1 MRRKQLYAI
10 ILAGALAAS
19 SAPAAVFAAEGDVA
33 ATAETSEENPVDGET
48 AAATEAPA
56 EETPADTT
64 AATETPAEQ
73 APAQEAAAATEA
85 PTQEAAPSEQTQ
97 QTTEETPAVQETPA
111 AETGETTETEGE
123 TEELALGETTEQTA
137 ISITMKA
144 AEEGAEDKK
153 VRYFDTLQHAI
164 DAAPEYNAET
174 NRGATVI
181 EVSGQIEL
189 ENTVTVKA
197 NKKVCIRATNA
208 VTISRKAGTLTADM
222 FQVSGENAELQFD
235 VKEDAE
241 NASLTVS
248 GSLDEANTQV
258 ADGSIVKV
266 SEKGA
271 FGIGTGVT
279 LEDNNT
285 TASGGAITCDGGKV
299 LLGGGIVTAN
309 KGAKGGVYS
318 NTTVCVKG
326 GIIVKDNKNN
336 QDAVANVFV
345 ELAADSIELA
355 VKVVGA
361 FTETASIGYTDAAP
375 AAGKNI
381 ITIGEEEDG
390 NPLVTADEFKT
401 AVTKFLYD
409 DSTKFAFAD
418 LADGAN
424 TVALKEITTP
434 EPEPEPPKSTFKL
447 VPKQVQSSDWVDYS
461 TVTVSFNTNEKCK
474 YYVKYANSDVIPKA
488 EFDENKYKDIIKTV
502 DKAGDVS
509 FKPNNVPDGDKAI
522 LVYAKSEESGEI
534 QSCKIVLQNRPKKAE
549 VPFKLSQEGND
560 TWLKNNSKV
569 LKELKLKATHNCK
582 YYYKVVP
589 SGTTA
594 KSLKYNSKEAKY
606 SAKANETFYIQNYE
620 VKDADAALA
629 ILAKST
635 VDGTQQK
642 IVVEFKNRPSVREAK
657 KYSVTDNKISGFE
670 NPLKFFPSKLY
681 TFTVTEAGM
690 DNKNAVAGDERYE
703 YLYWSMSPEGKNAQT
718 KKQIMSAKGISD
730 EKEYPLYVFFQK
742 YRCNGEK
749 WVKVGSPE
757 VLKTSF
763 TSAGYTKEELKA
775 YLEEQKEEGNEVP
788 GYENYPGVGDD
799 TGSGD
804 DADAE
809 LTATAAASEK
819 DAGSKSKSAV
829 STADESP
836 IGTMSALAALSLLAG
851 GYIVVRKRKKEE
863 L

>member
-64 AATETPAEQ
+64 AATEAPAEQ

-85 PTQEAAPSEQTQ
+85 PAQEAAPAEQTQ

-111 AETGETTETEGE
+111 AETSETTETEGE
-123 TEELALGETTEQTA
+123 TEELAPGETTDQTA
-137 ISITMKA
+137 ISITLKA
-144 AEEGAEDKK
+144 TEEGQEDK

-235 VKEDAE
+235 VKEGAE

-258 ADGSIVKV
+258 VDGSIVKV

-279 LEDNNT
+279 LKDNNT
-285 TASGGAITCDGGKV
+285 SADGGAITNKDGNVV
-299 LLGGGIVTAN
+299 LYGGTITGNTGVKGGGIYTNTSINVQGTVVVNENKRGTEVSNICLDGATTMINVTDVLTGSDISFAHLNEADALTVVKAGVNSAGTALTADNFKTVIDAN
-309 KGAKGGVYS
+309 DES
-318 NTTVCVKG
+318 NSQIKYEN
-326 GIIVKDNKNN
+326 KDAYTLN
-336 QDAVANVFV
+336 
-345 ELAADSIELA
+345 LAADNLSA
-355 VKVVGA
+355 VLKK
-361 FTETASIGYTDAAP
+361 TEPVDPNPNPNPNPDPDSKPDD
-375 AAGKNI
+375 GKDDTKKESDSFKSEYK
-381 ITIGEEEDG
+381 IT
-390 NPLVTADEFKT
+390 K
-401 AVTKFLYD
+401 
-409 DSTKFAFAD
+409 
-418 LADGAN
+418 
-424 TVALKEITTP
+424 
-434 EPEPEPPKSTFKL
+434 
-447 VPKQVQSSDWVDYS
+447 WVDYS
-461 TVTVSFNTNEKCK
+461 SLKMQVVSNKNCTAYFTLRKKNNTVSAVNTKTAKKVTLTAGKAQPLNMTLPGDSEYMLVGYYVFSDNSNKLESYTITGRPEKVRDPEKHTVDECTVT
-474 YYVKYANSDVIPKA
+474 
-488 EFDENKYKDIIKTV
+488 
-502 DKAGDVS
+502 G
-509 FKPNNVPDGDKAI
+509 
-522 LVYAKSEESGEI
+522 LES
-534 QSCKIVLQNRPKKAE
+534 
-549 VPFKLSQEGND
+549 
-560 TWLKNNSKV
+560 
-569 LKELKLKATHNCK
+569 
-582 YYYKVVP
+582 
-589 SGTTA
+589 
-594 KSLKYNSKEAKY
+594 
-606 SAKANETFYIQNYE
+606 
-620 VKDADAALA
+620 
-629 ILAKST
+629 
-635 VDGTQQK
+635 
-642 IVVEFKNRPSVREAK
+642 
-657 KYSVTDNKISGFE
+657 
-670 NPLKFFPSKLY
+670 PLKFYPKMFYEFSATGAGQNSDKTP
-681 TFTVTEAGM
+681 VT
-690 DNKNAVAGDERYE
+690 GDEKYVP
-703 YLYWSMSPEGKNAQT
+703 LYWSTHKNPTA
-718 KKQIMSAKGISD
+718 KQQNKEWKIGLAKGIS
-730 EKEYPLYVFFQK
+730 EAGTYTMYVFFQK
-742 YRCNGEK
+742 YTYKSDK
-749 WVKVGSPE
+749 WVEGKIESKAVQFQAAE
-757 VLKTSF
+757 I
-763 TSAGYTKEELKA
+763 TKDEW
-775 YLEEQKEEGNEVP
+775 
-788 GYENYPGVGDD
+788 ENYETENNITPVPYNGDD

-809 LTATAAASEK
+809 LTATAEASEK

-863 L
+863 Q

>member
-64 AATETPAEQ
+64 AATEAPAEQ

-85 PTQEAAPSEQTQ
+85 PAQEAAPSEQTQ

-111 AETGETTETEGE
+111 AETSETTETEGE
-123 TEELALGETTEQTA
+123 TEELAPGETTDQTA
-137 ISITMKA
+137 ISITLKA
-144 AEEGAEDKK
+144 TEEGQEDK

-235 VKEDAE
+235 VKEGAE

-258 ADGSIVKV
+258 VDGSIVKV

-279 LEDNNT
+279 LKDNNT
-285 TASGGAITCDGGKV
+285 SADGGAITNKDGNVV
-299 LLGGGIVTAN
+299 LYGGTITG
-309 KGAKGGVYS
+309 
-318 NTTVCVKG
+318 NTGVKG
-326 GIIVKDNKNN
+326 SGIYTNTSINVQGTVVVNENKRGTEVSNICLDGATTMINVTDVLTGSDISFAHLNEADALTVVKAGVNSAGTALTADNFKTVI
-336 QDAVANVFV
+336 DANDESNSQIKYENKDAYTLN
-345 ELAADSIELA
+345 LAADNLSA
-355 VKVVGA
+355 VLKK
-361 FTETASIGYTDAAP
+361 TEPVDPNPNPNPNPDPDSKPDD
-375 AAGKNI
+375 GKDDTKKESDSFKSEYK
-381 ITIGEEEDG
+381 IT
-390 NPLVTADEFKT
+390 K
-401 AVTKFLYD
+401 
-409 DSTKFAFAD
+409 
-418 LADGAN
+418 
-424 TVALKEITTP
+424 
-434 EPEPEPPKSTFKL
+434 
-447 VPKQVQSSDWVDYS
+447 WVDYS
-461 TVTVSFNTNEKCK
+461 SLKMQVVSNKNCTAYFTLRKKNNTVSAVNTKTAKKVTLTAGKAQPLNMTLPGDSEYMLVGYYVFSDNSNKLESYTITGRPEKVRDPEKHTVDECTVT
-474 YYVKYANSDVIPKA
+474 
-488 EFDENKYKDIIKTV
+488 
-502 DKAGDVS
+502 G
-509 FKPNNVPDGDKAI
+509 
-522 LVYAKSEESGEI
+522 LES
-534 QSCKIVLQNRPKKAE
+534 
-549 VPFKLSQEGND
+549 
-560 TWLKNNSKV
+560 
-569 LKELKLKATHNCK
+569 
-582 YYYKVVP
+582 
-589 SGTTA
+589 
-594 KSLKYNSKEAKY
+594 
-606 SAKANETFYIQNYE
+606 
-620 VKDADAALA
+620 
-629 ILAKST
+629 
-635 VDGTQQK
+635 
-642 IVVEFKNRPSVREAK
+642 
-657 KYSVTDNKISGFE
+657 
-670 NPLKFFPSKLY
+670 PLKFYPKMFYEFSATGAGQNSDKTP
-681 TFTVTEAGM
+681 VT
-690 DNKNAVAGDERYE
+690 GDEKYVP
-703 YLYWSMSPEGKNAQT
+703 LYWSTHKNPTA
-718 KKQIMSAKGISD
+718 KQQNKEWKIGSAKGIS
-730 EKEYPLYVFFQK
+730 EAGTYTMYVFFQK
-742 YRCNGEK
+742 YTYKSDK
-749 WVKVGSPE
+749 WVEGKIESKAVQFQAAE
-757 VLKTSF
+757 I
-763 TSAGYTKEELKA
+763 TKDEW
-775 YLEEQKEEGNEVP
+775 
-788 GYENYPGVGDD
+788 ENYETENNITPVPYNGDD

-809 LTATAAASEK
+809 LTATAEASEK

-863 L
+863 Q

>member
-64 AATETPAEQ
+64 AATEAPAEQ

-85 PTQEAAPSEQTQ
+85 PAQEAAPSEQTQ

-111 AETGETTETEGE
+111 AETSETTETEGE
-123 TEELALGETTEQTA
+123 TEELAPGETTDQTA
-137 ISITMKA
+137 ISITLKA
-144 AEEGAEDKK
+144 TEEGQEDK

-235 VKEDAE
+235 VKEGAE

-258 ADGSIVKV
+258 VDGSIVKV

-279 LEDNNT
+279 LKDNNT
-285 TASGGAITCDGGKV
+285 SADGGAITNKDGNVV
-299 LLGGGIVTAN
+299 LYGGTITGNTGVKGGGIYTNTSINVQGTVVVNENKRGTEVSNICLDGATTMINVTDVLTGSDISFAHLNEADALTVVKAGVNSAGTALTADNFKTVIDAN
-309 KGAKGGVYS
+309 DES
-318 NTTVCVKG
+318 NSQIKYEN
-326 GIIVKDNKNN
+326 KDAYTLN
-336 QDAVANVFV
+336 
-345 ELAADSIELA
+345 LAADNLSA
-355 VKVVGA
+355 VLKK
-361 FTETASIGYTDAAP
+361 TEPVDPNPNPNPNPDPDSKPDD
-375 AAGKNI
+375 GKDDTKKESDSFKSEYK
-381 ITIGEEEDG
+381 IT
-390 NPLVTADEFKT
+390 K
-401 AVTKFLYD
+401 
-409 DSTKFAFAD
+409 
-418 LADGAN
+418 
-424 TVALKEITTP
+424 
-434 EPEPEPPKSTFKL
+434 
-447 VPKQVQSSDWVDYS
+447 WVDYS
-461 TVTVSFNTNEKCK
+461 SLKMQVVSNKNCTAYFTLRKKNNTVSAVNTKTAKKVTLTAGKAQPLNMTLPGDSEYMLVGYYVFSDNSNKLESYTITGRPEKVRDPEKHTVDECTVT
-474 YYVKYANSDVIPKA
+474 
-488 EFDENKYKDIIKTV
+488 
-502 DKAGDVS
+502 G
-509 FKPNNVPDGDKAI
+509 
-522 LVYAKSEESGEI
+522 LES
-534 QSCKIVLQNRPKKAE
+534 
-549 VPFKLSQEGND
+549 
-560 TWLKNNSKV
+560 
-569 LKELKLKATHNCK
+569 
-582 YYYKVVP
+582 
-589 SGTTA
+589 
-594 KSLKYNSKEAKY
+594 
-606 SAKANETFYIQNYE
+606 
-620 VKDADAALA
+620 
-629 ILAKST
+629 
-635 VDGTQQK
+635 
-642 IVVEFKNRPSVREAK
+642 
-657 KYSVTDNKISGFE
+657 
-670 NPLKFFPSKLY
+670 PLKFYPKMFYVFSATGAGQNSDKTP
-681 TFTVTEAGM
+681 VT
-690 DNKNAVAGDERYE
+690 GDEKYVP
-703 YLYWSMSPEGKNAQT
+703 LYWSTHKNPTA
-718 KKQIMSAKGISD
+718 KQQNKEWKIGSAKGIS
-730 EKEYPLYVFFQK
+730 EAGTYTMYVFFQK
-742 YRCNGEK
+742 YTYKSDK
-749 WVKVGSPE
+749 WVEGKIESKAVQFQAAE
-757 VLKTSF
+757 I
-763 TSAGYTKEELKA
+763 TKDEW
-775 YLEEQKEEGNEVP
+775 
-788 GYENYPGVGDD
+788 ENYETENNITPVPYNGDD

-809 LTATAAASEK
+809 LTATAEASEK

-863 L
+863 Q

>member
-64 AATETPAEQ
+64 AATEAPAEQ

-85 PTQEAAPSEQTQ
+85 PAQEAAPAEQTQ

-111 AETGETTETEGE
+111 AETSETTETEGE
-123 TEELALGETTEQTA
+123 TEELAPGETTEQTA
-137 ISITMKA
+137 ISITLKA
-144 AEEGAEDKK
+144 TEEGQEDK

-208 VTISRKAGTLTADM
+208 ITISRKAGTLTADM

-258 ADGSIVKV
+258 VDGSIVKV

-279 LEDNNT
+279 LKDNNT
-285 TASGGAITCDGGKV
+285 RAEGGAITNKDGNVV
-299 LLGGGIVTAN
+299 LYGGTITGNTGVKGGGIYTNTSINVQGTVVVNENKRGTEVSNICLDGATTMINVTDVLTGSDISFAHLNEADALTVIKAGVNSAGTALTADNFKTVIDAN
-309 KGAKGGVYS
+309 DES
-318 NTTVCVKG
+318 NSQIKYEN
-326 GIIVKDNKNN
+326 KDAYTLN
-336 QDAVANVFV
+336 
-345 ELAADSIELA
+345 LAADNLSA
-355 VKVVGA
+355 VLKKTEPVDPVKPGPAA
-361 FTETASIGYTDAAP
+361 FVIKETGSVSWSDYTTATAYFNTTNDCKWYYKLVKEDDNVSTDDFNESKAANSASAGDVPVYVKNIPTGNYAIAVYAKSQTDGTVQALKIVLNNRPATTFKISKASNTKDEWDDYNNVTVYFTASHD
-375 AAGKNI
+375 
-381 ITIGEEEDG
+381 
-390 NPLVTADEFKT
+390 
-401 AVTKFLYD
+401 
-409 DSTKFAFAD
+409 
-418 LADGAN
+418 
-424 TVALKEITTP
+424 
-434 EPEPEPPKSTFKL
+434 
-447 VPKQVQSSDWVDYS
+447 
-461 TVTVSFNTNEKCK
+461 CK
-474 YYVKYANSDVIPKA
+474 YYYQ
-488 EFDENKYKDIIKTV
+488 IIKSDAKSVSYSDSKAKYTA
-502 DKAGDVS
+502 KAGDVIHVDV
-509 FKPNNVPDGDKAI
+509 KDVPDGDGYAI
-522 LVYAKSEESGEI
+522 VILARSTQDNAIKTCKITFSNRPAKSSTA
-534 QSCKIVLQNRPKKAE
+534 NRKA
-549 VPFKLSQEGND
+549 K
-560 TWLKNNSKV
+560 T
-569 LKELKLKATHNCK
+569 
-582 YYYKVVP
+582 
-589 SGTTA
+589 
-594 KSLKYNSKEAKY
+594 
-606 SAKANETFYIQNYE
+606 
-620 VKDADAALA
+620 
-629 ILAKST
+629 
-635 VDGTQQK
+635 
-642 IVVEFKNRPSVREAK
+642 
-657 KYSVTDNKISGFE
+657 YSVTDNKVTGLE
-670 NPLKFFPSKLY
+670 NPLKFFPSKKY
-681 TFTVTEAGM
+681 EFTVTEAGM
-690 DNKNAVAGDERYE
+690 SDEAPYVVGDERYAF
-703 YLYWSMSPEGKNAQT
+703 LYWSTSSSGKNPQA
-718 KKQIMSAKGISD
+718 KKVIMSSKGIPD
-730 EKEYPLYVFFQK
+730 ANTYKMYLFFQK
-742 YRCNGEK
+742 YRFNGTD
-749 WVKVGSPE
+749 WVKKGSPE
-757 VLKTSF
+757 SISTEFS
-763 TSAGYTKEELKA
+763 SAGYTDEELKE
-775 YLEEQKEEGNEVP
+775 YLEEAKENGMEIP
-788 GYENYPGVGDD
+788 GYENGS
-799 TGSGD
+799 GSGD

-863 L
+863 Q

>member
-64 AATETPAEQ
+64 AATEAPAEQ

-85 PTQEAAPSEQTQ
+85 PAQEAAPAEQTQ

-111 AETGETTETEGE
+111 AETSETTETEGE
-123 TEELALGETTEQTA
+123 TEELAPGETTDQTA
-137 ISITMKA
+137 ISITLKA
-144 AEEGAEDKK
+144 TEEGQEDK

-235 VKEDAE
+235 VKEGAE

-258 ADGSIVKV
+258 VDGSIVKV

-279 LEDNNT
+279 LKDNNT
-285 TASGGAITCDGGKV
+285 SADGGAITNKDGNVV
-299 LLGGGIVTAN
+299 LYGGTITGNTGVKGGGIYTNTSINVQGTVVVNENKRGTEVSNICLDGATTMINVTDVLTGSDISFAHLNEADALTVVKAGVNSAGTALTADNFKTVIDAN
-309 KGAKGGVYS
+309 DES
-318 NTTVCVKG
+318 NSQIKYEN
-326 GIIVKDNKNN
+326 KDAYTLN
-336 QDAVANVFV
+336 
-345 ELAADSIELA
+345 LAADNLSA
-355 VKVVGA
+355 VLKK
-361 FTETASIGYTDAAP
+361 TEPVDPNPNPNPNPDPDSKPDD
-375 AAGKNI
+375 GKDDTKKESDSFKSEYK
-381 ITIGEEEDG
+381 IT
-390 NPLVTADEFKT
+390 K
-401 AVTKFLYD
+401 
-409 DSTKFAFAD
+409 
-418 LADGAN
+418 
-424 TVALKEITTP
+424 
-434 EPEPEPPKSTFKL
+434 
-447 VPKQVQSSDWVDYS
+447 WVDYS
-461 TVTVSFNTNEKCK
+461 SLKMQVVSNKNCTAYFTLRKKNNTVSAVNTKTAKKVTLTAGKAQPLNMTLPGDSEYMLVGYYVFSDNSNKLESYTITGRPEKVRDPEKHTVDECTVT
-474 YYVKYANSDVIPKA
+474 
-488 EFDENKYKDIIKTV
+488 
-502 DKAGDVS
+502 G
-509 FKPNNVPDGDKAI
+509 
-522 LVYAKSEESGEI
+522 LES
-534 QSCKIVLQNRPKKAE
+534 
-549 VPFKLSQEGND
+549 
-560 TWLKNNSKV
+560 
-569 LKELKLKATHNCK
+569 
-582 YYYKVVP
+582 
-589 SGTTA
+589 
-594 KSLKYNSKEAKY
+594 
-606 SAKANETFYIQNYE
+606 
-620 VKDADAALA
+620 
-629 ILAKST
+629 
-635 VDGTQQK
+635 
-642 IVVEFKNRPSVREAK
+642 
-657 KYSVTDNKISGFE
+657 
-670 NPLKFFPSKLY
+670 PLKFYPKMFYEFSATGAGQNSDKTP
-681 TFTVTEAGM
+681 VT
-690 DNKNAVAGDERYE
+690 GDEKYVP
-703 YLYWSMSPEGKNAQT
+703 LYWSTHKNPTA
-718 KKQIMSAKGISD
+718 KQQNKEWKIGSAKGIS
-730 EKEYPLYVFFQK
+730 EAGTYTMYVFFQK
-742 YRCNGEK
+742 YTYKSDK
-749 WVKVGSPE
+749 WVEGKIESKAVQFQAAE
-757 VLKTSF
+757 I
-763 TSAGYTKEELKA
+763 TKDEW
-775 YLEEQKEEGNEVP
+775 
-788 GYENYPGVGDD
+788 ENYETENNITPVPYNGDD

-809 LTATAAASEK
+809 LTATAEASEK

-863 L
+863 QYFNSD